1 MGYITTKDLSGREG
15 QTAVAR
21 RIREEAQAALL
32 EKAIAAI
39 EVEKRKRKNQR
50 KRNLQLIIKI
60 YSIYIYI

>member
-39 EVEKRKRKNQR
+39 EVEKKKKKEPKKKKSTVDN
-50 KRNLQLIIKI
+50 KDI
-60 YSIYIYI
+60 

>member
-1 MGYITTKDLSGREG
+1 MGYITTKDLSGGEG

-39 EVEKRKRKNQR
+39 EVEKKKKKEPKKKKSTVDN
-50 KRNLQLIIKI
+50 KDI
-60 YSIYIYI
+60 

>member
-21 RIREEAQAALL
+21 RIREEAQSALL

-39 EVEKRKRKNQR
+39 EVEKKKKKEPKKKKSTVDN
-50 KRNLQLIIKI
+50 KDI
-60 YSIYIYI
+60 